1 MKINIY
7 FCLAVACVLAGCVAI
22 LLYFYSKLNQQY
34 RILRENYVRIEGLN
48 TELRAQR
55 HDYLNQLQVVYGLME
70 LKEYEELKRYLTPVF
85 KDMLKTGKAL
95 KTSKPAINALLKAKM
110 DEAEGKQIDFY
121 AEIKSDLKALEGF
134 EASETLES
142 GENAASKGQ
151 ADTFERY
158 IRLEITEDRDNY
170 LFSVANNGP
179 RIPENVQ
186 SMIFK
191 KGYTTKREA
200 GHGMGLAIVT
210 NVLNAHH
217 GSIELHSEAETV
229 FTFRIPK

>member
-85 KDMLKTGKAL
+85 K
-95 KTSKPAINALLKAKM
+95 
-110 DEAEGKQIDFY
+110 EY
-121 AEIKSDLKALEGF
+121 AQNRKGIKD
-134 EASETLES
+134 
-142 GENAASKGQ
+142 Q
-151 ADTFERY
+151 
-158 IRLEITEDRDNY
+158 
-170 LFSVANNGP
+170 
-179 RIPENVQ
+179 
-186 SMIFK
+186 
-191 KGYTTKREA
+191 
-200 GHGMGLAIVT
+200 
-210 NVLNAHH
+210 
-217 GSIELHSEAETV
+217 
-229 FTFRIPK
+229 